1 MRWSKSNEKEVF
13 RFLSQGS
20 FERFDIA
27 VIGSKND
34 LPKVSINLLFHTGT
48 ISVWLDQPG
57 YLFIKYLFALE
68 AKEFDEDANWQGW
81 KFILED
87 PAGAVAPRRFPK
99 INVYTSNETLSTRVN
114 MCV

>member
-1 MRWSKSNEKEVF
+1 MVNIV
-13 RFLSQGS
+13 
-20 FERFDIA
+20 
-27 VIGSKND
+27 VGSKND
-34 LPKVSINLLFHTGT
+34 LPKVSINLLFHTGM

-99 INVYTSNETLSTRVN
+99 INVYTSNETLSTRGN